1 MIHMIVFSA
10 ITPHSPML
18 IPSIG
23 KEHAEKLACTK
34 QALDELAQ
42 RLYIAKPD
50 TIVMISPHATMYPDA
65 FSGNISTAYKGVLKE
80 FGDHGTMVE
89 MKPDPLLSDRV
100 HRHMRLEAIPYTL
113 TSSEEIDFGFTV
125 PLYFLTA
132 QMKNVRLLPI
142 APSMLTGDAHVKF
155 GQALK
160 DVLQAETGRVAIV
173 ASADLSHHTN
183 QNSPEGY
190 KAEGEAYDKIVRTA
204 VSEMSP
210 AAFSALDDHTLEEA
224 GQCGYRPIL
233 ILLSMLEG
241 MNAVSEELC
250 YEAPFGVGYLTVNFA
265 LA

>member
-1 MIHMIVFSA
+1 MIVFAA

-23 KEHAEKLACTK
+23 KEHSDKLDCTK
-34 QALDELAQ
+34 QALEKLAQ
-42 RLYIAKPD
+42 QLYIAKPD
-50 TIVMISPHATMYPDA
+50 TIVMFSPHATMYPDA
-65 FSGNISTAYKGVLKE
+65 FSGNISANYKGVLKE

-89 MKPDPLLSDRV
+89 MKPDSMLSDRV
-100 HRHMRLEAIPYTL
+100 HRHMRLETVPYTL
-113 TSSEEIDFGFTV
+113 TSSEEIDFGYSV
-125 PLYFLTA
+125 PLFFLTA
-132 QMKNVRLLPI
+132 QLKGLRLLPI
-142 APSMLTGDAHVKF
+142 APSLLTGDAHMKF

-160 DVLQAETGRVAIV
+160 DVLHAETSRIAVI

-190 KAEGEAYDKIVRTA
+190 KAEGEAYDKIMRKA
-204 VSEMSP
+204 VSEISP
-210 AAFSALDDHTLEEA
+210 AVFSALDDNILEEA
-224 GQCGYRPIL
+224 GQCGYRPVL

-250 YEAPFGVGYLTVNFA
+250 YEAPFGVGYLTANFT